1 MAAARRNGVVFTGES
16 RPAPVGLFK
25 TSLRDWQAQ
34 WRAQK
39 AAQGQEP
46 REPEKLFQRS
56 ARA

>member
-1 MAAARRNGVVFTGES
+1 MSAARRNGVVFTGES

-39 AAQGQEP
+39 AAQAQET
-46 REPEKLFQRS
+46 RESAKPFQRLE
-56 ARA
+56 RA